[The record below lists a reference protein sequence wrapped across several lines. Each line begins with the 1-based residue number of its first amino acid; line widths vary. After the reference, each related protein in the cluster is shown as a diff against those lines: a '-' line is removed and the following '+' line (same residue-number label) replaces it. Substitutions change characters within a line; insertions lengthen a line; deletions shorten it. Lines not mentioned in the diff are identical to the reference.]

1 MLNDLKIPF
10 VVFLSSWAALAY
22 EVLLTRIFSISL
34 WYHFAFMIISIAMLG
49 FAASGVLLALHP
61 GMKDIS
67 RLPAYSLWLA
77 VAITGSYLL
86 ANMVPFDPVQLS
98 WEKTQFLYVALY
110 YLILALPFFCAG
122 LLIATAFATTSHEA
136 GLLYGADLLGAGLGS
151 LGVLFLLGLAAPER
165 LVYLLAAAALI
176 APLAAGG
183 KRLRRIALLLIA
195 ANLAQFFW
203 QPRFALLRVSP
214 YKGLPAAL
222 RYPGAR
228 PLHTYF
234 TSFAVIDTFTSPAV
248 RFAPGLSLRYQEPLP
263 EQIGFAVDKGGIS
276 AVTSAADPG
285 ALAFLDYLPSALPY
299 ALGKPGNA
307 LLLDPGGG
315 LPVLVARRHG
325 AISIT
330 RVESSPALVEV
341 IHGDFRTFSGDIYG
355 ELTWTGLGR
364 SWLQKGNDRF
374 RIIDLSLMGAEPA
387 GAFGIAEDYR
397 YTVEA
402 FKEYLRHLEDDGLL
416 SVNLYIIPPPRTE
429 LRLLATIVTALEELG
444 VRDAARHVAAVR
456 SWGSVCLVVKKTPL
470 SAGEIAA
477 VRRFARERW
486 FDPVHLPGL
495 TEEES
500 NVHIRMPSADYFAAF
515 RKILNPAER
524 RGFTAGYI
532 FDIAPVRDDGPF
544 FHYHLKLANVEE
556 IYRTMGRKWEFFLE
570 EGYLLPA
577 VFLQATVLGLILVL
591 LPALAGTKGIRR
603 RDVSPAAAD
612 NIPRHAAG
620 GTRRGLLPYFAL
632 LGVGYMFVEIALV
645 QKVILPLENPSHAM
659 AAVLASLLVSS
670 GAGSLLS
677 QRFAVLRKPPVC
689 AAIAVLIVIYS
700 GLLSAVTAAVAP
712 FPLPLKMALL
722 LLFFAP
728 PGMLMGM
735 PFPTGL
741 RILGEADA
749 SLIPWAWAINGSLS
763 VLAPLLAVMF
773 AMQIGFSRVLLLG
786 ALAYFLAF
794 LVLKAGARSGDK
806 IRFEVRGSKKSL

>member
-10 VVFLSSWAALAY
+10 VIFLSSWAALAY

-49 FAASGVLLALHP
+49 FAASGVLLALYP
-61 GMKDIS
+61 GLGDIS

-77 VAITGSYLL
+77 VTITGSYLL
-86 ANMVPFDPVQLS
+86 ANMVPFDPVRLS

-110 YLILALPFFCAG
+110 YVILALPFFCAG
-122 LLIATAFATTSHEA
+122 LLIATAFATASSES

-151 LGVLFLLGLAAPER
+151 LGILLLLGLTAPER
-165 LVYLLAAAALI
+165 LVYLLAAAALV

-183 KRLRRIALLLIA
+183 KGVSRIALLLIA
-195 ANLAQFFW
+195 ANLALFFW
-203 QPRFALLRVSP
+203 QPSFALLRVSQ

-234 TSFAVIDTFTSPAV
+234 TPFAVVDTFTSPAV
-248 RFAPGLSLRYQEPLP
+248 RFAPGLSLRYLEPLP
-263 EQIGFAVDKGGIS
+263 EQIGFAVDKGEIG

-299 ALGKPGNA
+299 ALGKPGRV
-307 LLLDPGGG
+307 LLLDPKGG
-315 LPVLVARRHG
+315 LPVLMARRHG
-325 AISIT
+325 AVSIT
-330 RVESSPALVEV
+330 RVESNPALVKV
-341 IHGDFRTFSGDIYG
+341 IHGDYRAFSGDVYG
-355 ELTWTGLGR
+355 EPTWTGLGR

-374 RIIDLSLMGAEPA
+374 RIIALSMMGADPA

-397 YTVEA
+397 FTVEA
-402 FKEYLRHLEDDGLL
+402 FKEYLRHLEEDGLL
-416 SVNLYIIPPPRTE
+416 SVDLYIVPPPRTE

-444 VRDAARHVAAVR
+444 VRDGARHVAAVR

-470 SAGEIAA
+470 SASEIAA

-500 NVHIRMPSADYFAAF
+500 NLHIRMPAADYFTAF
-515 RKILNPAER
+515 RKILDPAER
-524 RGFTAGYI
+524 RRFTAAYI
-532 FDIAPVRDDGPF
+532 FDIAPVSDDGPF
-544 FHYHLKLANVEE
+544 FHYHLKLARIGE
-556 IYRTMGRKWEFFLE
+556 IYRTMGRKWEFFVE
-570 EGYLLPA
+570 QGYLLPA
-577 VFLQATVLGLILVL
+577 VFLQALVLGLILVF
-591 LPALAGTKGIRR
+591 LPAFAGEKRFHRR
-603 RDVSPAAAD
+603 NASPVSADKIPRPAANGA
-612 NIPRHAAG
+612 
-620 GTRRGLLPYFAL
+620 RRLLLPYFAL
-632 LGVGYMFVEIALV
+632 LGVGYMFVEVALV

-659 AAVLASLLVSS
+659 AAVLAALLVSS

-677 QRFAVLRKPPVC
+677 QRYAVLRRPAVC
-689 AAIAVLIVIYS
+689 AAIAILIVMYS
-700 GLLSAVTAAVAP
+700 GLLPAVVAACAP
-712 FPLPLKMALL
+712 YPLPIKTALL

-728 PGMLMGM
+728 PGLMMGM

-741 RILGEADA
+741 RLLGEADA

-763 VLAPLLAVMF
+763 VLAPLAAVML
-773 AMQIGFSRVLLLG
+773 AMEIGFSRVLLLG
-786 ALAYFLAF
+786 ALAYLFAYFMLRG
-794 LVLKAGARSGDK
+794 V
-806 IRFEVRGSKKSL
+806 IRNPVV